1 MVKAALKD
9 AGDRMQSAVR
19 VLTETLTTIR
29 TGRASPSLVENLLV
43 DYFGQPTPLNQ
54 LASIS
59 VPEARMLLV
68 RPFDVSTLKDIERAI
83 LGSDLGLTP
92 NSDGKTIRLMLPA
105 LTEERRRDLTKIV
118 GTRVEEAR
126 VAVRNVRRDVHNLIR
141 DKERETDISK
151 DEAERAQKD
160 LQAITDRN
168 VEEIAK
174 IGQHKQDELMHV

>member
-1 MVKAALKD
+1 M
-9 AGDRMQSAVR
+9 
-19 VLTETLTTIR
+19 
-29 TGRASPSLVENLLV
+29 
-43 DYFGQPTPLNQ
+43 
-54 LASIS
+54 
-59 VPEARMLLV
+59 
-68 RPFDVSTLKDIERAI
+68 
-83 LGSDLGLTP
+83 TP
-92 NSDGKTIRLMLPA
+92 NSDGKTIRLVLPA